1 MSVFERTK
9 RNKVLRKPQRGNYE
23 RAEVYAILDEAL
35 YCHVAFVKD
44 EQPYIIPTLH
54 ARDGDTLLLHGS
66 SASRTLRHAGK
77 HPICVAVTLNDGI
90 VLARSAFNHSIN
102 YRSAILFGQGEYLT
116 DPEQKMDALAR
127 FTERIMPG
135 RWDDARKPDA
145 QELKATGVIAMPIE
159 SASAK
164 IRDGSAIDDE
174 RDMDLPVWAGVIPMR
189 QAIEPP
195 VPAPDARRDVP
206 LPDYLREFV
215 EARLR
220 D

>member
-9 RNKVLRKPQRGNYE
+9 RNRVLRHHERGNYE
-23 RAEVYAILDEAL
+23 RDQIYAILEEAL
-35 YCHVAFVKD
+35 YCHVAFQID
-44 EQPYIIPTLH
+44 GQPYIIPTLH

-66 SASRTLRHAGK
+66 SASRMLRHAGK
-77 HPICVAVTLNDGI
+77 HSICVAVTLMDGI
-90 VLARSAFNHSIN
+90 VLARSAYHHSIN
-102 YRSAILFGQGEYLT
+102 YRSAVLFGQGEYIT
-116 DPEQKMDALAR
+116 DPERKLDALER

-135 RWDDARKPDA
+135 RWNDARKPDP

-164 IRDGSAIDDE
+164 IRTGSAVDDE
-174 RDMDLPVWAGVIPMR
+174 RDMDLPVWAGVVPVY
-189 QAIEPP
+189 QAIAPP
-195 VPAPDARRDVP
+195 IPDPNARRDVP
-206 LPDYLREFV
+206 MPDYLRAYV